1 MSQNSKWSSWQQ
13 LKPTKQETP
22 TITET
27 IELTT
32 LVTETLEEVTPV
44 DEVPAIVNE
53 SATTEEV
60 APKPAK
66 KRNVNV

>member
-13 LKPTKQETP
+13 LKPTKQETIIIETP
-22 TITET
+22 ITET
-27 IELTT
+27 IDLST
-32 LVTETLEEVTPV
+32 LVSEPVVETEPEPET
-44 DEVPAIVNE
+44 
-53 SATTEEV
+53 TTEEV